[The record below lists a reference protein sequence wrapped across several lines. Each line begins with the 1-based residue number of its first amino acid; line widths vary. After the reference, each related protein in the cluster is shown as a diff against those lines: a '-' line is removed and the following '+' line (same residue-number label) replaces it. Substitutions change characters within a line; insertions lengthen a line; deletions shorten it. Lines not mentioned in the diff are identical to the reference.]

1 MLFENVFRSAGHSN
15 ASSDLRSHFNLNLSE
30 QWLKSKGLARRGSF
44 VDKQTTDSD
53 GKTQTIEFSS
63 DRSALLIIAPVDS
76 KPADIVSALGVPRP
90 QTLIMITGGADELAE
105 NLRPQ
110 LEQLFSR
117 GIARAA
123 VDVQAVIIDGG
134 THSGVMSLM
143 GQGVADRG
151 RLSPLIGVAPAP
163 KVTYPG
169 GPAEGSIEG
178 GAALDPNHS
187 HFVLVETPEWGDEAG
202 VMYGLAEELSQNGAA
217 IAVLVNGGPVA
228 KGEVLNSVRHHWP
241 IIVIEGSGRLTDEIA
256 RNCRAKQAP
265 DGDPAMAE
273 IITEGNIQLFA
284 VEGSPGELRQLIV
297 RQLYGDHAL
306 RLAWERFAR
315 YDSNAQRQQ
324 KSFRGLMTWILWLG
338 VLATFLVVIHKQL
351 TAILLPA
358 NIAARLV
365 LDSLK
370 YIIIAV
376 PISISILVAVSNRF
390 KTGKKWA
397 LLRGSAEA
405 IKREIFHYRTRTGSY
420 SEKELPAN
428 TSREGLL
435 SRAVGNI
442 ARRVSQTEVNELALK
457 RYDGSIPPP
466 YASAE
471 TDDGMSVLSPEA
483 YIAGRLDDQMKYFE
497 STAEKIEWRIKW
509 RQIAIY
515 VIGGAGTLL
524 AAIEFQIWIA
534 VTTALATAL
543 TAYLEH
549 FQLESTLIKYNQSAS
564 DLGNIKSWWRAL
576 SKSERQSPANQTLLV
591 ESTERV
597 LENELTGWV
606 QRMQDALAKIRAAEE
621 TGEEDQNDGTTRA
634 ETARPKKQQHLCLVV
649 VSSASGLST
658 QYEAIQ
664 KLIEGQQLACERVDE
679 TTSATKIEDLEA
691 RIAST
696 DLLVIDFSND
706 DSNGYYLAG
715 FANANRKKWIA
726 LARSDQTLSIKANEN
741 GRIVRAGG
749 AGQEEQLATQFKQA
763 LEDLGFAP

>member
-1 MLFENVFRSAGHSN
+1 MDN
-15 ASSDLRSHFNLNLSE
+15 
-30 QWLKSKGLARRGSF
+30 
-44 VDKQTTDSD
+44 QTTDSD
-53 GKTQTIEFSS
+53 GKTQTIKFSS
-63 DRSALLIIAPVDS
+63 HRGARLIIAPVDS
-76 KPADIVSALGVPRP
+76 KAANIVSALGVP
-90 QTLIMITGGADELAE
+90 QSQAVVMITGGADELAE
-105 NLRPQ
+105 NLKPQ

-123 VDVQAVIIDGG
+123 ADVQAIIIDGG
-134 THSGVMSLM
+134 TQSGVMSLM
-143 GQGVADRG
+143 GQAVADRG

-169 GPAEGSIEG
+169 GPTEASIEG

-187 HFVLVETPEWGDEAG
+187 YFVLVEAPEWGDEVG
-202 VMYGLAEELSQNGAA
+202 LMYGLAEELSQNGAA
-217 IAVLVNGGPVA
+217 ITVLVNGGPVA
-228 KGEVLNSVRHHWP
+228 KDEVLNSVRHHWP
-241 IIVIEGSGRLTDEIA
+241 IIVIEGSGRLADDIA
-256 RNCRAKQAP
+256 RNWRAKQAP
-265 DGDPAMAE
+265 DGDAAMAE
-273 IITEGNIQLFA
+273 IIAEGNIQLFS

-324 KSFRGLMTWILWLG
+324 KSFRGLMAWILWLG
-338 VLATFLVVIHKQL
+338 VLATVLVVIHKQL
-351 TAILLPA
+351 TTISLPA
-358 NIAARLV
+358 SITTRLI

-370 YIIIAV
+370 YVIIVV
-376 PISISILVAVSNRF
+376 PISIAILVAVSNRF
-390 KTGKKWA
+390 KTGKKWV

-405 IKREIFHYRTRTGSY
+405 IKREIFHYRTRTGNY

-428 TSREGLL
+428 TSREALL
-435 SRAVGNI
+435 SKAVGNI

-483 YIAGRLDDQMKYFE
+483 YLAGRLDDQMKYFE

-515 VIGGAGTLL
+515 VIGGVGTLL

-534 VTTALATAL
+534 VTTAVATAL

-576 SKSERQSPANQTLLV
+576 SKPERQNPANQTLLV

-606 QRMQDALAKIRAAEE
+606 QRMQDALAKIRAAED
-621 TGEEDQNDGTTRA
+621 TSEEDQTDGTTRA
-634 ETARPKKQQHLCLVV
+634 ETAGPKKQQHLCLVV
-649 VSSASGLST
+649 VSSASGLGA
-658 QYEAIQ
+658 QYETIQ
-664 KLIEGQQLACERVDE
+664 EVVESHQLACERVDE
-679 TTSATKIEDLEA
+679 MTSDTKREDFEA
-691 RIAST
+691 RIRSA
-696 DLLVIDFSND
+696 DLLVIDFTDN
-706 DSNGYYLAG
+706 DSNAYYLAG
-715 FANANRKKWIA
+715 FANATSKKWIA
-726 LARSDQTLSIKANEN
+726 LARPDQTLSIEANKN

-749 AGQEEQLATQFKQA
+749 AGQKDQLATQFRQA
-763 LEDLGFAP
+763 LEDLGFAG